1 MSQCSGSQDSFSSEL
16 EKANFQQLIEA
27 VAWQLV
33 DIEKSVQNIHQTA
46 YNYPDVYSNKIKL
59 KRAAA
64 DLRDIL
70 AQMETVEQYMNQQ
83 Q

>member
-1 MSQCSGSQDSFSSEL
+1 MFRVTRLILIRVGES
-16 EKANFQQLIEA
+16 KFQQLIEA
-27 VAWQLV
+27 VAWRLV
-33 DIEKSVQNIHQTA
+33 DIEKSGRNIHQTA
-46 YNYPDVYSNKIKL
+46 YNYLDVYSNKIKL

-70 AQMETVEQYMNQQ
+70 VQMETVEQYMNQQ

>member
-16 EKANFQQLIEA
+16 EKVNFQQLIEA
-27 VAWQLV
+27 VAWWLV
-33 DIEKSVQNIHQTA
+33 DIEKSGRNIHQTA

-59 KRAAA
+59 KQAAA
-64 DLRDIL
+64 DLHDIL

>member
-16 EKANFQQLIEA
+16 EKANFQELIEA
-27 VAWQLV
+27 VAWRLV
-33 DIEKSVQNIHQTA
+33 DIEKSARNIHQTA
-46 YNYPDVYSNKIKL
+46 YNYSDVYSNKIKL

>member
-16 EKANFQQLIEA
+16 EKVNFQQLIEA

-33 DIEKSVQNIHQTA
+33 DIEKSGRNIHQTA

-64 DLRDIL
+64 DLCDIL
-70 AQMETVEQYMNQQ
+70 AQMETVK
-83 Q
+83 